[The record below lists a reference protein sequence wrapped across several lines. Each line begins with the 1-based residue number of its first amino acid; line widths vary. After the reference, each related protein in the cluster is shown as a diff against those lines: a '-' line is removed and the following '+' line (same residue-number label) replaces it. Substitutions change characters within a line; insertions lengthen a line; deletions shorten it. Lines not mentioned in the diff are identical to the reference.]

1 MSFHAWAPTRI
12 DLAGGTL
19 DLWPLYLFHPG
30 ALTVNVAIT
39 RYAHAVA
46 EPRRD
51 KRILLTS
58 RDSNQREEFS
68 SLAALQA
75 KRPYRLPLL
84 AELVAHFAP
93 SKGLMLT
100 TWSEAPA
107 GAGLGGS
114 SAMAVAVCAALSGAF
129 PSSVES
135 SGPSRWVARARA
147 HDW

>member
-51 KRILLTS
+51 KRIVLIS
-58 RDSNQREEFS
+58 RDSNQREEFA
-68 SLAALQA
+68 SLAAL
-75 KRPYRLPLL
+75 KRKRRYRLPLL

-93 SKGLMLT
+93 SKGLSLT

-114 SAMAVAVCAALSGAF
+114 SAMAVAVCAALSRSEERRVGK
-129 PSSVES
+129 ECR
-135 SGPSRWVARARA
+135 SRWSPY
-147 HDW
+147 H